1 MHNSQITMEDDFSMK
16 NLKYRF
22 SEAKL
27 KKNNNHCALCT
38 VNCELKSNTIK
49 NSQITM
55 KDDFSMGKI

>member
-1 MHNSQITMEDDFSMK
+1 MHNSQITMKDDFSMK

-38 VNCELKSNTIK
+38 VNCELTYVKFLSK
-49 NSQITM
+49 KLKLLLTM
-55 KDDFSMGKI
+55 IIL